1 MNTETLRSVIF
12 GRPQTFY
19 HTPGQYWK
27 RVERTRQELEQSAA
41 SIQPIPVYDAIP
53 YVEKNGSGG
62 KPVSENLGEKK
73 LRGEFLYKG
82 LQPSAFRYYFA
93 HDGITPSRTDKDS
106 PWITSDIGRAL
117 EHANIDPVSGHR
129 TCLAVVTMDVLQRD
143 NLKRSRT
150 AASLLSGNYYDYYGN
165 EHIAWSD
172 LRALLLTDTS
182 ANEVYHYSEEQEMTQ
197 HWEQLDPKIVLV
209 EPGSTTEVL
218 TKISNLL

>member
-1 MNTETLRSVIF
+1 MNTEALRSVIF

-19 HTPGQYWK
+19 HIPGQYWK
-27 RVERTRQELEQSAA
+27 RVERTRQELGQSAA
-41 SIQPIPVYDAIP
+41 SIQPIPVYEAIP
-53 YVEKNGSGG
+53 HVESNRNIG
-62 KPVSENLGEKK
+62 KPATENLGEKQ
-73 LRGEFLYKG
+73 LRGKFLYKG

-106 PWITSDIGRAL
+106 PWITTDIGRAL

-129 TCLAVVTMDVLQRD
+129 TCLAVVTKDVLQRD

-182 ANEVYHYSEEQEMTQ
+182 ANEVYHYAAEQAMPQ
-197 HWEQLDPKIVLV
+197 RWEQLAPKIVLV
-209 EPGSTTEVL
+209 EPGSTTDVL
-218 TKISNLL
+218 AKISNLL